1 MIELDGEC
9 PFLWRL
15 SAESSEGFCAVSMVV
30 PYQEEDLRKDLT
42 IETSVVSLSSDSTR
56 SAQEEVLEW
65 NQDDINLFLKMV
77 NYQRQLN
84 SLPFSDTVRIDLTD
98 PAIIEI
104 IHVVAAAGFGTAYT
118 SHGVLLDHPRP
129 IPPHHSQVGALA
141 AIHTVSGFKSC
152 VVVAMEEEDVV
163 CVLLED
169 VSLGCTGE
177 LARLHRHDL
186 LLVNRAD
193 LLHPAF
199 GDATIGS
206 VSHILH

>member
-30 PYQEEDLRKDLT
+30 PYQDDDLRKDLT
-42 IETSVVSLSSDSTR
+42 IETTVVSLSSDSSR
-56 SAQEEVLEW
+56 SAQEEMLEW

-84 SLPFSDTVRIDLTD
+84 ALPVSDTVRIDLSD
-98 PAIIEI
+98 PSIIEI

-118 SHGVLLDHPRP
+118 SHGVLLDYPRRIPSHPCP
-129 IPPHHSQVGALA
+129 VGAMA
-141 AIHTVSGFKSC
+141 ALNTVSGYRSC
-152 VVVAMEEEDVV
+152 VVVAMEEEEVV

-169 VSLGCTGE
+169 IQLGIAYDLE
-177 LARLHRHDL
+177 RLHRHDL
-186 LLVNRAD
+186 LLVNRDD
-193 LLHPAF
+193 LLHPEF
-199 GDATIGS
+199 GEAIIGS
-206 VSHILH
+206 PPRVTH